1 MHSNNELEIFKS
13 VYEKTEVWHEE
24 IRMISARR
32 SFGIV
37 DNCNQSQDN
46 YANIGKGGHYELP

>member
-37 DNCNQSQDN
+37 DNCNQS
-46 YANIGKGGHYELP
+46 